1 MIGNSLKLIL
11 KKCGYNTFAID
22 YLGDWGTQ
30 FGKMIVA
37 YKKWGN
43 LDKIKADPI
52 NELTALYVKFH
63 DDISTIPVFYSG
75 KIRNQNYLQYTQS
88 EPTNTMA

>member
-1 MIGNSLKLIL
+1 MTKRVAVALSGGIDSAVTAVLLL
-11 KKCGYNTFAID
+11 EQGYDVVGIN

-43 LDKIKADPI
+43 FEQIKADPI
-52 NELTALYVKFH
+52 NELTKLYVLFH
-63 DDISTIPVFYSG
+63 DELKNILNMKMKQEKHS
-75 KIRNQNYLQYTQS
+75 N
-88 EPTNTMA
+88 A